1 MPSMWLRISCKQAMW
16 LFAAM
21 AVFASPVF
29 GQSNKSGPSDEALLN
44 QKYALLPELQS
55 LGARAK
61 LLDAPLARA
70 LAQTEVA
77 DAAWFLDQDM
87 AKKLLRDSF
96 GLTLPS
102 ESDQPNSRSRAVG
115 APPRMPSPGEMAGAT
130 VRFRILQ
137 VARRDQALL
146 KELSSLV
153 IDKLGGPQG
162 HQDFADLAN
171 DA

>member
-1 MPSMWLRISCKQAMW
+1 MWLRISCKQAIW

-21 AVFASPVF
+21 TIFASPVF
-29 GQSNKSGPSDEALLN
+29 GQSNTSGSSDDAMLNQRFALLS
-44 QKYALLPELQS
+44 ELQS

-77 DAAWFLDQDM
+77 DAAWFLDQEM

-102 ESDQPNSRSRAVG
+102 EA
-115 APPRMPSPGEMAGAT
+115 
-130 VRFRILQ
+130 
-137 VARRDQALL
+137 
-146 KELSSLV
+146 
-153 IDKLGGPQG
+153 
-162 HQDFADLAN
+162 
-171 DA
+171 